1 VTATP
6 LHLPRQDALKSG
18 VYMAIAMASFVSND
32 TLMKLLS
39 AELSVGTLIFW
50 RGVFASLILFVT
62 LSLNGALP
70 HLPMAASPKVLLRS
84 LTDGIATILFMAA
97 LVHMPIANLTSIN
110 HAAPLVVTALAAI
123 FLKEQVGWR
132 RSSAI
137 VVGFVGVLFI
147 ARPSSGGFDRYAL
160 MGLGVVVGVALRDIL
175 TRRIPSSV
183 PAPVVAFAN
192 SFLVMVA
199 ALILALIE
207 GGVEMPRAHQLL
219 YLMAAGV
226 FLALGYL
233 FMVQTLRYADVSAS
247 APIRFSGVLWAL
259 LSGIL
264 VFGEIPDQLALAGIV
279 LIVGSGLYT
288 LHREAKLKRLKA
300 AQTRM

>member
-1 VTATP
+1 
-6 LHLPRQDALKSG
+6 
-18 VYMAIAMASFVSND
+18 MAIAMAAFVSND

-39 AELSVGTLIFW
+39 SELPVGTLIFW
-50 RGVFASLILFVT
+50 RGIFASLILFAV
-62 LSLNGALP
+62 LSFNGALA
-70 HLPMAASPKVLLRS
+70 HLPMAGSPKVLLRS

-132 RSSAI
+132 RSTAI
-137 VVGFVGVLFI
+137 LVGFIGVLLI

-160 MGLGVVVGVALRDIL
+160 MGMGVVAGVALRDIL

-192 SFLVMVA
+192 SSLVVVGA
-199 ALILALIE
+199 FALAHME
-207 GGVEMPRAHQLL
+207 GGLLMPHGHQLL
-219 YLMAAGV
+219 YLGAAGA
-226 FLALGYL
+226 FLSLGYH

-247 APIRFSGVLWAL
+247 APIRYSGVLWAL

-264 VFGEIPDQLALAGIV
+264 VFGEIPNGLALVGIV

-300 AQTRM
+300 AQKPL

>member
-1 VTATP
+1 
-6 LHLPRQDALKSG
+6 
-18 VYMAIAMASFVSND
+18 MAIAMASFVSND

-39 AELSVGTLIFW
+39 PELAVGTLIFW
-50 RGVFASLILFVT
+50 RGVFASFILFVT
-62 LSLNGALP
+62 LSLGRALP
-70 HLPMAASPKVLLRS
+70 HLAMAASPKVLLRS

-137 VVGFVGVLFI
+137 LVGFLGVLFI
-147 ARPSSGGFDRYAL
+147 AQPSSGGFDRYAL
-160 MGLGVVVGVALRDIL
+160 MGLGVVVGVALRDIV

-192 SFLVMVA
+192 SLLVTVA
-199 ALILALIE
+199 ALALALIE
-207 GGVEMPRAHQLL
+207 GGLEMPRGHQLV
-219 YLMAAGV
+219 YLIAASM
-226 FLALGYL
+226 FLSLGYL

-264 VFGEIPDQLALAGIV
+264 VFGEIPGGLALAGIV

-300 AQTRM
+300 AQARMEVQKA